1 MDPRPDTSP
10 AAEQIE
16 EIAPADAE
24 IEPEGAIQK
33 VEELTKQLH
42 ASHKRVNE
50 LAYALQAG
58 ERDRE
63 QFKERLTRERER
75 MLDVEKGK
83 IGVALVEAID
93 QLELSL
99 QSADDSPLA
108 RGVKLIREGLLKQAE
123 GLGIER
129 VELLGKPYDPNLAEA
144 NDMEMTTNPDDDGKV
159 TGVLKAAYQLKG
171 SSSSVARVIRAG
183 VVRVAK
189 YVKAAHA

>member
-1 MDPRPDTSP
+1 MDPRPETPP
-10 AAEQIE
+10 ATATE
-16 EIAPADAE
+16 EIAPAE
-24 IEPEGAIQK
+24 IEPEAAVQK
-33 VEELTKQLH
+33 VEELTKQLQ

-93 QLELSL
+93 QLDLSL

-129 VELLGKPYDPNLAEA
+129 VELIGKPYDPNFAEA
-144 NDMEMTTNPDDDGKV
+144 NDMEITTNPDDDGKV

-171 SSSSVARVIRAG
+171 RVIRAG

>member
-1 MDPRPDTSP
+1 MQRV
-10 AAEQIE
+10 Q
-16 EIAPADAE
+16 
-24 IEPEGAIQK
+24 
-33 VEELTKQLH
+33 ELTAQLQ

-63 QFKERLTRERER
+63 QFKERLNRERER

-83 IGVALVEAID
+83 IGVALIEAID

-129 VELLGKPYDPNLAEA
+129 VDLTGKPFDPNLAEA
-144 NDMEMTTNPDDDGKV
+144 NDMEITTTEEDDGKV
-159 TGVLKAAYQLKG
+159 TAMLKAAYLLKG
-171 SSSSVARVIRAG
+171 RVIRPG

-189 YVKAAHA
+189 YVKAASA